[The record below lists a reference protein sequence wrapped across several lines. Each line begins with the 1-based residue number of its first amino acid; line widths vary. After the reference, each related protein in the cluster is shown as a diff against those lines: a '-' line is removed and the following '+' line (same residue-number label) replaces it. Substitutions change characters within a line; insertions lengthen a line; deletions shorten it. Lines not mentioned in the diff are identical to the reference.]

1 MINGERNSLARIPLR
16 WMIRECFKVKT
27 GIIFDAHMLRHEVGL
42 DIGSGP
48 NFATPQSLP
57 STSECLVEAKPDPKS
72 KPKDASWG
80 KSLKAAFRWILGK
93 PTHLCPP
100 KGTFDPVR
108 FASNSEPREELAD
121 ALSPI
126 YDQLER
132 HRYWRF
138 MELIPCK
145 LSPNHSYRPR

>member
-1 MINGERNSLARIPLR
+1 MLNGERNSLARIPLR

-48 NFATPQSLP
+48 TFTTPQPLP
-57 STSECLVEAKPDPKS
+57 STAERLTEAKPDPKS
-72 KPKDASWG
+72 KSKDASWRE
-80 KSLKAAFRWILGK
+80 SLKATFRWILGK
-93 PTHLCPP
+93 PTRLCSS
-100 KGTFDPVR
+100 GETFEPVG
-108 FASNSEPREELAD
+108 FTSNSEPREELAD

-132 HRYWRF
+132 HIYWKF

-145 LSPNHSYRPR
+145 LSLSDRAH